1 MRMKTALFPLVL
13 ALLWAASAPA
23 QDAPRTPPAGSAE
36 RKAVLDALRVPVEKE
51 LKRKVVFK
59 VDHLKVQGGW
69 AFMRGVPQQPGGK
82 AMDYRGTEY
91 EQAIRE
97 GVFDDWVCA
106 LLRKERGR
114 WRVVAHSIGA
124 TDVVYANW
132 PEQHNAPR
140 ALFDLPEEQ

>member
-1 MRMKTALFPLVL
+1 MRRKLPLVL
-13 ALLWAASAPA
+13 LLLALLSAGAAPA

-36 RKAVLDALRVPVEKE
+36 RKAVLDALRVPVERE

-59 VDHLKVQGGW
+59 VDALKVQGAW
-69 AFMRGVPQQPGGK
+69 AFMRGVPQQPDGK
-82 AMDYRGTEY
+82 AMDYRGTAY
-91 EQAIRE
+91 EEAIRE
-97 GVFDDWVCA
+97 GIFDDWVCA

-124 TDVVYANW
+124 TDVVYADW
-132 PEQHNAPR
+132 PERHDAPR